1 MENSLDTIAILIP
14 VYNEEKSILE
24 LINELEETCILI
36 SKIHKINFRI
46 IFVNDGSTDSSVK
59 KIIQLKNSAL
69 PIQLLSLSRN
79 FGKESAISAGL
90 NVGKDDSAILIMD
103 ADLQHP
109 TGFIQKLI
117 EAFTN
122 ENVDMVYAY
131 KESRKTEG
139 FLSRLMSKIFY
150 SLINTNSRFHIPKDA
165 GDFRILSKKVVRSI
179 IDLPENERFMKGLY
193 AWVGFNVVGVP
204 YTPKKRAYGISFFSI
219 WKLLFLAIDGIT
231 SFSIAPLRMMSMF
244 GLGIA
249 ILSTLYFLFIIFE
262 RLFLNTSIPGLASIF
277 VLVSFFGGVQLIC
290 LGIIGE
296 YIGKILLEAKKRPSY
311 VVDKDVEIS
320 KGKNTS

>member
-1 MENSLDTIAILIP
+1 MDTIAILIP
-14 VYNEEKSILE
+14 VFNEEKSIVE
-24 LINELEETCILI
+24 LTNELEKACVLI
-36 SKIHKINFRI
+36 SNTHKVNFRI
-46 IFVNDGSTDSSVK
+46 IFVDDGSSDSSVER
-59 KIIQLKNSAL
+59 IIQLKDYQL
-69 PIQLLSLSRN
+69 PIQLISLSRN
-79 FGKESAISAGL
+79 FGKEAAISAGL
-90 NVGKDDSAILIMD
+90 EAGKDDSAILIMD

-109 TGFIQKLI
+109 PALIQKLI
-117 EAFTN
+117 GEYMN
-122 ENVDMVYAY
+122 KNVDMVYAF
-131 KESRKTEG
+131 KQSRKTEG
-139 FLSRLMSKIFY
+139 LLSRLMSKIFY
-150 SLINTNSRFHIPKDA
+150 NLINTNSRFDIPKDA

-179 IDLPENERFMKGLY
+179 LNLPENERFMKGLY
-193 AWVGFNVVGVP
+193 AWVGFKVKGVP
-204 YTPKKRAYGISFFSI
+204 YSPKKRAHGVSFFSI

>member
-1 MENSLDTIAILIP
+1 MDTIAILIP
-14 VYNEEKSILE
+14 VFNEEKSIVE
-24 LINELEETCILI
+24 LTNELEKACVLI
-36 SKIHKINFRI
+36 SNTHKVNFRI
-46 IFVNDGSTDSSVK
+46 IFVDDGSSDSSVER
-59 KIIQLKNSAL
+59 IIQLKDHQL
-69 PIQLLSLSRN
+69 PIQLISLSRN
-79 FGKESAISAGL
+79 FGKEAAISAGL
-90 NVGKDDSAILIMD
+90 EAGKDDSAILIMD

-109 TGFIQKLI
+109 PALIQKLI
-117 EAFTN
+117 GEYMN
-122 ENVDMVYAY
+122 KNVDMVYAF
-131 KESRKTEG
+131 KQSRKTEG
-139 FLSRLMSKIFY
+139 LLSRLMSKIFY
-150 SLINTNSRFHIPKDA
+150 NLINSNSRFDIPKDA

-179 IDLPENERFMKGLY
+179 LNLPENERFMKGLY
-193 AWVGFNVVGVP
+193 AWVGFKVKGVP
-204 YTPKKRAYGISFFSI
+204 YSPKKRAHGVSFFSI

>member
-1 MENSLDTIAILIP
+1 MDTIAILIP
-14 VYNEEKSILE
+14 VFNEEKSIVE
-24 LINELEETCILI
+24 LTNELEKACVLI
-36 SKIHKINFRI
+36 SNTHKVNFRI
-46 IFVNDGSTDSSVK
+46 IFVDDGSSDSSVER
-59 KIIQLKNSAL
+59 IIQLKDHQL
-69 PIQLLSLSRN
+69 PIQLISLSRN
-79 FGKESAISAGL
+79 FGKEAAISAGL
-90 NVGKDDSAILIMD
+90 EVGKDDSAILIMD

-109 TGFIQKLI
+109 PALIQKLI
-117 EAFTN
+117 GEYMN
-122 ENVDMVYAY
+122 KNVDMVYAF
-131 KESRKTEG
+131 KQSRKTEG
-139 FLSRLMSKIFY
+139 LLSRLMSKIFY
-150 SLINTNSRFHIPKDA
+150 NLINTNSRFDIPKDA

-179 IDLPENERFMKGLY
+179 LNLPENERFMKGLY
-193 AWVGFNVVGVP
+193 AWVGFKVKGVP
-204 YTPKKRAYGISFFSI
+204 YSPKKRAHGVSFFSI

>member
-1 MENSLDTIAILIP
+1 MDTIAILIP
-14 VYNEEKSILE
+14 VFNEEKSIVE
-24 LINELEETCILI
+24 LTNELEKACVLI
-36 SKIHKINFRI
+36 SNTHKVNFRI
-46 IFVNDGSTDSSVK
+46 IFVDDGSSDSSVER
-59 KIIQLKNSAL
+59 IIQLKDHQL
-69 PIQLLSLSRN
+69 PIQLISLSRN
-79 FGKESAISAGL
+79 FGKEAAISAGL
-90 NVGKDDSAILIMD
+90 EAGKDDSAILIMD

-109 TGFIQKLI
+109 PALIQKLI
-117 EAFTN
+117 GEYMN
-122 ENVDMVYAY
+122 KNVDMVYAF
-131 KESRKTEG
+131 KQSRKTEG
-139 FLSRLMSKIFY
+139 LLSRLMSKIFY
-150 SLINTNSRFHIPKDA
+150 NLINTNSRFDIPKDA

-179 IDLPENERFMKGLY
+179 LNLPENERFMKGLY
-193 AWVGFNVVGVP
+193 AWVGFKVKGVP
-204 YTPKKRAYGISFFSI
+204 YSPKKRAHGVSFFSI

>member
-1 MENSLDTIAILIP
+1 MDTIAILIP
-14 VYNEEKSILE
+14 VFNEEKSIVE
-24 LINELEETCILI
+24 LTNELEKACVLI
-36 SKIHKINFRI
+36 SNTHKVNFRI
-46 IFVNDGSTDSSVK
+46 IFVDDGSSDSSVER
-59 KIIQLKNSAL
+59 IIQLKDHQL
-69 PIQLLSLSRN
+69 PIQLISLSRN
-79 FGKESAISAGL
+79 FGKEAAISAGL
-90 NVGKDDSAILIMD
+90 EAGKDDSAILIMD

-109 TGFIQKLI
+109 PALIQKLI
-117 EAFTN
+117 GEYMN
-122 ENVDMVYAY
+122 KKVDMVYAF
-131 KESRKTEG
+131 KQSRKTEG
-139 FLSRLMSKIFY
+139 LLSRLMSKIFY
-150 SLINTNSRFHIPKDA
+150 NLINTNSRFDIPKDA

-179 IDLPENERFMKGLY
+179 LNLPENERFMKGLY
-193 AWVGFNVVGVP
+193 AWVGFKVKGVP
-204 YTPKKRAYGISFFSI
+204 YSPKKRAHGVSFFSI

>member
-1 MENSLDTIAILIP
+1 MDTIAILIP
-14 VYNEEKSILE
+14 VFNEEKSIVE
-24 LINELEETCILI
+24 LTNELEKACVLI
-36 SKIHKINFRI
+36 SNTHKVNFRI
-46 IFVNDGSTDSSVK
+46 IFVDDGSSDSSVER
-59 KIIQLKNSAL
+59 IIQLKDHQL
-69 PIQLLSLSRN
+69 PIQLISLSRN
-79 FGKESAISAGL
+79 FGKEAAISAGL
-90 NVGKDDSAILIMD
+90 EAGKDDSAILIMD

-109 TGFIQKLI
+109 PALIQKLVG
-117 EAFTN
+117 EYMN
-122 ENVDMVYAY
+122 KNVDMVYAF
-131 KESRKTEG
+131 KQSRKTEG
-139 FLSRLMSKIFY
+139 LLSRLMSKIFY
-150 SLINTNSRFHIPKDA
+150 NLINTNSRFDIPKDA

-179 IDLPENERFMKGLY
+179 LNLPENERFMKGLY
-193 AWVGFNVVGVP
+193 AWVGFKVKGVP
-204 YTPKKRAYGISFFSI
+204 YSPKKRAHGVSFFSI

>member
-1 MENSLDTIAILIP
+1 MDTIAILIP
-14 VYNEEKSILE
+14 LYNEEKSIVE
-24 LINELEETCILI
+24 LSNELEKACVLI
-36 SKIHKINFRI
+36 SNTHKVNFRI
-46 IFVNDGSTDSSVK
+46 IFVDDGSNDSSVER
-59 KIIQLKNSAL
+59 IIQLKGHQL
-69 PIQLLSLSRN
+69 PIQLISLSRN
-79 FGKESAISAGL
+79 FGKEAAISAGL
-90 NVGKDDSAILIMD
+90 EAGKDDSAILIMD

-109 TGFIQKLI
+109 PALIQKLI
-117 EAFTN
+117 DEYMN
-122 ENVDMVYAY
+122 KNVDMVYAF
-131 KESRKTEG
+131 KQSRKTEG
-139 FLSRLMSKIFY
+139 LLSRLMSKIFY
-150 SLINTNSRFHIPKDA
+150 NLINTNSRFDIPKDA

-179 IDLPENERFMKGLY
+179 LNLPENERFMKGLY
-193 AWVGFNVVGVP
+193 AWVGFKVKGVP
-204 YTPKKRAYGISFFSI
+204 YSPKKRAHGVSFFSI

>member
-1 MENSLDTIAILIP
+1 MDTIAILIP
-14 VYNEEKSILE
+14 VFNEEKSIVE
-24 LINELEETCILI
+24 LTNELEKACVLI
-36 SKIHKINFRI
+36 SNTRKVNFRI
-46 IFVNDGSTDSSVK
+46 IFVDDGSNDRSVER
-59 KIIQLKNSAL
+59 IIQLKGHQL
-69 PIQLLSLSRN
+69 PIQLISLSRN
-79 FGKESAISAGL
+79 FGKEAAISAGL
-90 NVGKDDSAILIMD
+90 EAGKDDSAILIMD

-109 TGFIQKLI
+109 PALIQKLI
-117 EAFTN
+117 SEYMN
-122 ENVDMVYAY
+122 KNVDMVYAF
-131 KESRKTEG
+131 KQSRKTEG
-139 FLSRLMSKIFY
+139 LLSRLMSKIFY
-150 SLINTNSRFHIPKDA
+150 NLINTNSRFDIPKDA

-179 IDLPENERFMKGLY
+179 LNLPENERFMKGLY
-193 AWVGFNVVGVP
+193 AWVGFKVKGVP
-204 YTPKKRAYGISFFSI
+204 YSPKKRAHGVSFFSI

-290 LGIIGE
+290 LGIVGE

>member
-1 MENSLDTIAILIP
+1 
-14 VYNEEKSILE
+14 
-24 LINELEETCILI
+24 
-36 SKIHKINFRI
+36 
-46 IFVNDGSTDSSVK
+46 
-59 KIIQLKNSAL
+59 
-69 PIQLLSLSRN
+69 
-79 FGKESAISAGL
+79 
-90 NVGKDDSAILIMD
+90 MD

-109 TGFIQKLI
+109 PALIQKLI
-117 EAFTN
+117 DEYMN
-122 ENVDMVYAY
+122 KNVDMVYAF
-131 KESRKTEG
+131 KQSRKTEG
-139 FLSRLMSKIFY
+139 LLSRLMSKIFY
-150 SLINTNSRFHIPKDA
+150 NLINTNSRFDIPKDA

-179 IDLPENERFMKGLY
+179 LNLPENERFMKGLY
-193 AWVGFNVVGVP
+193 AWVGFKVKGVP
-204 YTPKKRAYGISFFSI
+204 YSPKKRAHGVSFFSI

>member
-1 MENSLDTIAILIP
+1 MDTIAILIP
-14 VYNEEKSILE
+14 VFNEEKSIVE
-24 LINELEETCILI
+24 LSNELEKACDLI
-36 SKIHKINFRI
+36 SNTHKVNFRI
-46 IFVNDGSTDSSVK
+46 IFVDDGSNDRSVER
-59 KIIQLKNSAL
+59 IIQLKGHQL
-69 PIQLLSLSRN
+69 PIQLISLSRN
-79 FGKESAISAGL
+79 FGKEAAISAGL
-90 NVGKDDSAILIMD
+90 EAGKDDSAILIMD

-109 TGFIQKLI
+109 PALIQKLI
-117 EAFTN
+117 N
-122 ENVDMVYAY
+122 EYMNKNVDMVYAF
-131 KESRKTEG
+131 KQSRKTEG
-139 FLSRLMSKIFY
+139 LLSRLMSKIFY
-150 SLINTNSRFHIPKDA
+150 NLINTNSRFDIPKDA

-179 IDLPENERFMKGLY
+179 LNLPENERFMKGLY
-193 AWVGFNVVGVP
+193 AWVGFNVKGVP
-204 YTPKKRAYGISFFSI
+204 YTPEKRAHGVSFFSI

-296 YIGKILLEAKKRPSY
+296 YIGKILLEAKKRPPY
-311 VVDKDVEIS
+311 VIDKDVEIS
-320 KGKNTS
+320 KGKSNS

>member
-1 MENSLDTIAILIP
+1 MDTIAILIP
-14 VYNEEKSILE
+14 VFNEEKSIVE
-24 LINELEETCILI
+24 LTNELEKACVLI
-36 SKIHKINFRI
+36 SNTHKVNFRI
-46 IFVNDGSTDSSVK
+46 IFVDDGSSDSSVER
-59 KIIQLKNSAL
+59 IIQLKDHQL
-69 PIQLLSLSRN
+69 PIQLISLSRN
-79 FGKESAISAGL
+79 FGKEAAISAGL
-90 NVGKDDSAILIMD
+90 EAGKDDSAILIMD

-109 TGFIQKLI
+109 PALIQKLI
-117 EAFTN
+117 GEYMN
-122 ENVDMVYAY
+122 KNVDMVYAF
-131 KESRKTEG
+131 KQSRKTEG
-139 FLSRLMSKIFY
+139 LLSRLMSKIFY
-150 SLINTNSRFHIPKDA
+150 NLINTNSRFDIPKDA

-179 IDLPENERFMKGLY
+179 LNLPENERFMKGLY
-193 AWVGFNVVGVP
+193 AWVGFKVKGVP
-204 YTPKKRAYGISFFSI
+204 YSPKKRAHGVSFFSI

-231 SFSIAPLRMMSMF
+231 SFSIAPLRIMSMF

>member
-1 MENSLDTIAILIP
+1 MDTIAILIP
-14 VYNEEKSILE
+14 VFNEEKSIVE
-24 LINELEETCILI
+24 LTNELEKACVLI
-36 SKIHKINFRI
+36 SITHKVNFRI
-46 IFVNDGSTDSSVK
+46 IFVDDGSSDSSVER
-59 KIIQLKNSAL
+59 IIQLKDHQL
-69 PIQLLSLSRN
+69 PIQLISLSRN
-79 FGKESAISAGL
+79 FGKEAAISAGL
-90 NVGKDDSAILIMD
+90 EAGKDDSAILIMD

-109 TGFIQKLI
+109 PALIQKLI
-117 EAFTN
+117 DEYMN
-122 ENVDMVYAY
+122 KNVDMVYAF
-131 KESRKTEG
+131 KQSRKTEG
-139 FLSRLMSKIFY
+139 LLSRLMSKIFY
-150 SLINTNSRFHIPKDA
+150 NLINTNSRFDIPKDA

-179 IDLPENERFMKGLY
+179 LNLPENERFMKGLY
-193 AWVGFNVVGVP
+193 AWVGFKVKGVP
-204 YTPKKRAYGISFFSI
+204 YSPKKRAHGVSFFSI

>member
-1 MENSLDTIAILIP
+1 LDTIAILIP
-14 VYNEEKSILE
+14 VFNEEKSIVE
-24 LINELEETCILI
+24 LTNELEKACVLI
-36 SKIHKINFRI
+36 SNTHKVNFRI
-46 IFVNDGSTDSSVK
+46 IFVDDGSSDSSVER
-59 KIIQLKNSAL
+59 IIQLKDHQL
-69 PIQLLSLSRN
+69 PIQLISLSRN
-79 FGKESAISAGL
+79 FGKEAAISAGL
-90 NVGKDDSAILIMD
+90 EAGKDDSAILIMD

-109 TGFIQKLI
+109 PALIQKLI
-117 EAFTN
+117 GEYMN
-122 ENVDMVYAY
+122 KNVDMVYAF
-131 KESRKTEG
+131 KQSRKTEG
-139 FLSRLMSKIFY
+139 LLSRLMSKIFY
-150 SLINTNSRFHIPKDA
+150 NLINTNSRFDIPKDA

-179 IDLPENERFMKGLY
+179 LNLPENERFMKGLY
-193 AWVGFNVVGVP
+193 AWVGFKVKGVP
-204 YTPKKRAYGISFFSI
+204 YSPKKRAHGVSFFSI

-311 VVDKDVEIS
+311 VIDKDVEIS

>member
-1 MENSLDTIAILIP
+1 MDTIAILIP
-14 VYNEEKSILE
+14 VFNEEKSIVE
-24 LINELEETCILI
+24 LTNELEKACVLI
-36 SKIHKINFRI
+36 SNTHMVNFRI
-46 IFVNDGSTDSSVK
+46 IFVYDGSSDSSVER
-59 KIIQLKNSAL
+59 IIQLKDHQL
-69 PIQLLSLSRN
+69 PIQLISLSRN
-79 FGKESAISAGL
+79 FGKEAAISAGL
-90 NVGKDDSAILIMD
+90 EAGKDDSATLIMD

-109 TGFIQKLI
+109 PALIQKLVG
-117 EAFTN
+117 EYMN
-122 ENVDMVYAY
+122 KNVDMVYAF
-131 KESRKTEG
+131 KQSRKTEG
-139 FLSRLMSKIFY
+139 LLSRLMSKIFY
-150 SLINTNSRFHIPKDA
+150 NLINTNSRFDIPKDA

-179 IDLPENERFMKGLY
+179 LNLPENERFMKGLY
-193 AWVGFNVVGVP
+193 AWVGFKVKGVP
-204 YTPKKRAYGISFFSI
+204 YSPKKRAHGVSFFSI

>member
-1 MENSLDTIAILIP
+1 MDTIAILIP
-14 VYNEEKSILE
+14 VFNEEKSIVE
-24 LINELEETCILI
+24 LTNELEKACVLI
-36 SKIHKINFRI
+36 SNTHKVNFRI
-46 IFVNDGSTDSSVK
+46 IFVDDGSSDSSVER
-59 KIIQLKNSAL
+59 IIQLKDHQL
-69 PIQLLSLSRN
+69 PIQLISLSRN
-79 FGKESAISAGL
+79 FGKEAAISAGL
-90 NVGKDDSAILIMD
+90 KAGKDDSAILIMD

-109 TGFIQKLI
+109 PALIQKLI
-117 EAFTN
+117 GEYMN
-122 ENVDMVYAY
+122 KNVDMVYAF
-131 KESRKTEG
+131 KQSRKTEG
-139 FLSRLMSKIFY
+139 LLSRLMSKIFY
-150 SLINTNSRFHIPKDA
+150 NLINTNSRFDIPKDA

-179 IDLPENERFMKGLY
+179 LNLPENERFMKGLY
-193 AWVGFNVVGVP
+193 AWVGFKVKGVP
-204 YTPKKRAYGISFFSI
+204 YSPKKRAHGVSFFSI

>member
-1 MENSLDTIAILIP
+1 MDTIAILIP
-14 VYNEEKSILE
+14 VFNEEKSIVE
-24 LINELEETCILI
+24 LTNELEKACVLI
-36 SKIHKINFRI
+36 SNTHKVNFRI
-46 IFVNDGSTDSSVK
+46 IFVDDGSSDSSVER
-59 KIIQLKNSAL
+59 IIQLKDHQL
-69 PIQLLSLSRN
+69 PIQLISLSRN
-79 FGKESAISAGL
+79 FGKEAAISAGL
-90 NVGKDDSAILIMD
+90 EAGKDDSAILIMD

-109 TGFIQKLI
+109 PALIQKLI
-117 EAFTN
+117 GEYMN
-122 ENVDMVYAY
+122 KNVDMVYAF
-131 KESRKTEG
+131 KQSRKTEG
-139 FLSRLMSKIFY
+139 LLSRLMSKIFY
-150 SLINTNSRFHIPKDA
+150 NLINTNSRFDIPKDA

-179 IDLPENERFMKGLY
+179 LNLPENERFMKGLY
-193 AWVGFNVVGVP
+193 AWVGFKVKGVP
-204 YTPKKRAYGISFFSI
+204 YSPKKRAHGVSFFSI

-311 VVDKDVEIS
+311 VVDKNVEIS

>member
-1 MENSLDTIAILIP
+1 MDTIAILIP
-14 VYNEEKSILE
+14 VFNEEKTIVE
-24 LINELEETCILI
+24 LTNELEEACVLI
-36 SKIHKINFRI
+36 SNIHKVNFRI
-46 IFVNDGSTDSSVK
+46 IFVDDGSNDRSVE
-59 KIIQLKNSAL
+59 KIFQLKDHPL
-69 PIQLLSLSRN
+69 PVQLISLSRN

-90 NVGKDDSAILIMD
+90 EAGKDDSAILIMD

-109 TGFIQKLI
+109 PALIQELI
-117 EAFTN
+117 NAYTN

-131 KESRKTEG
+131 KQSRKTEG
-139 FLSRLMSKIFY
+139 VFSRLMSKIFY
-150 SLINTNSRFHIPKDA
+150 SLINTNSRFYIPKDA
-165 GDFRILSKKVVRSI
+165 GDFRILSNKVVKSI
-179 IDLPENERFMKGLY
+179 LNLPENERFMKGLY
-193 AWVGFNVVGVP
+193 AWVGFKVKGVP
-204 YTPKKRAYGISFFSI
+204 YSPKKRAHGVSFFSI

>member
-1 MENSLDTIAILIP
+1 MDTIAILIP
-14 VYNEEKSILE
+14 VFNEEKSIVE
-24 LINELEETCILI
+24 LTNELEKACVLI
-36 SKIHKINFRI
+36 SNTHKVNFRI
-46 IFVNDGSTDSSVK
+46 IFVDDGSSDSSVER
-59 KIIQLKNSAL
+59 IIQLKDHQL
-69 PIQLLSLSRN
+69 PIQLISLSRN
-79 FGKESAISAGL
+79 FGKEAAISAGL
-90 NVGKDDSAILIMD
+90 EAGKDDSAILIMD

-109 TGFIQKLI
+109 PALIQKLI
-117 EAFTN
+117 GEYMN
-122 ENVDMVYAY
+122 KNVDMVYAF
-131 KESRKTEG
+131 KQSRKTEG
-139 FLSRLMSKIFY
+139 LLSGLMSKIFY
-150 SLINTNSRFHIPKDA
+150 NLINTNSRFDIPKDA

-179 IDLPENERFMKGLY
+179 LNLPENERFMKGLY
-193 AWVGFNVVGVP
+193 AWVGFKVKGVP
-204 YTPKKRAYGISFFSI
+204 YSPKKRAHGVSFFSI

>member
-1 MENSLDTIAILIP
+1 MDTIAILIP
-14 VYNEEKSILE
+14 VFNEEKSIVE
-24 LINELEETCILI
+24 LSNELEKACDLI
-36 SKIHKINFRI
+36 SNTHKVNFRI
-46 IFVNDGSTDSSVK
+46 IFVDDGSNDRSVER
-59 KIIQLKNSAL
+59 IIQLKGHQL
-69 PIQLLSLSRN
+69 PIQLISLSRN
-79 FGKESAISAGL
+79 FGKEAAISAGL
-90 NVGKDDSAILIMD
+90 EAGKDDSAILIMD

-109 TGFIQKLI
+109 PALIQKLI
-117 EAFTN
+117 SEYMN
-122 ENVDMVYAY
+122 KNVDMVYAF
-131 KESRKTEG
+131 KQSRKTEG
-139 FLSRLMSKIFY
+139 LLSRLMSKIFY
-150 SLINTNSRFHIPKDA
+150 NLINTNSRFDIPKDA

-179 IDLPENERFMKGLY
+179 LNLPENERFMKGLY
-193 AWVGFNVVGVP
+193 AWVGFKVKGVP
-204 YTPKKRAYGISFFSI
+204 YSPKKRAHGVSFFSI

>member
-1 MENSLDTIAILIP
+1 MDTIAILIP
-14 VYNEEKSILE
+14 VFNEEKSIVE
-24 LINELEETCILI
+24 LTNELEKACVLI
-36 SKIHKINFRI
+36 SNTHKVNFRI
-46 IFVNDGSTDSSVK
+46 IFVDDGSSDSSVER
-59 KIIQLKNSAL
+59 IIQLKDHQL
-69 PIQLLSLSRN
+69 PIQLISLSRN
-79 FGKESAISAGL
+79 FGKEAAISAGL
-90 NVGKDDSAILIMD
+90 EAGKNDSAILIMD

-109 TGFIQKLI
+109 PALIQKLI
-117 EAFTN
+117 DEYMN
-122 ENVDMVYAY
+122 KNVDMVYAF
-131 KESRKTEG
+131 KKSRKTEG
-139 FLSRLMSKIFY
+139 LLSRLMSKIFY
-150 SLINTNSRFHIPKDA
+150 NLINTNSRFDIPKDA

-179 IDLPENERFMKGLY
+179 LNLPENERFMKGLY
-193 AWVGFNVVGVP
+193 AWVGFKVKGVP
-204 YTPKKRAYGISFFSI
+204 YSPKKRAHGVSFFSI

>member
-1 MENSLDTIAILIP
+1 MDTIAILIP
-14 VYNEEKSILE
+14 VFNEEKSIVE
-24 LINELEETCILI
+24 LPNELEKACVLI
-36 SKIHKINFRI
+36 SNTHKVNFRI
-46 IFVNDGSTDSSVK
+46 IFVDDGSNDSSVER
-59 KIIQLKNSAL
+59 IIQLKDHQL
-69 PIQLLSLSRN
+69 PIQLISLSRN
-79 FGKESAISAGL
+79 FGKEAAISAGL
-90 NVGKDDSAILIMD
+90 EAGKDDSAILIMD

-109 TGFIQKLI
+109 PALIQKLI
-117 EAFTN
+117 GEYMN
-122 ENVDMVYAY
+122 KNVDMVYAF
-131 KESRKTEG
+131 KQSRKTEG
-139 FLSRLMSKIFY
+139 LLSRLMSKIFY
-150 SLINTNSRFHIPKDA
+150 NLINTNSRFDIPKDA

-179 IDLPENERFMKGLY
+179 LNLPENERFMKGLY
-193 AWVGFNVVGVP
+193 AWVGFKVKGVP
-204 YTPKKRAYGISFFSI
+204 YSPKKRAHGVSFFSI

>member
-1 MENSLDTIAILIP
+1 MDTIAILIP
-14 VYNEEKSILE
+14 VFNEEKSIVE
-24 LINELEETCILI
+24 LTNELEKACVLI
-36 SKIHKINFRI
+36 SNTRKVNFRI
-46 IFVNDGSTDSSVK
+46 IFVDDGSSDSSVER
-59 KIIQLKNSAL
+59 IIQLKDHQL
-69 PIQLLSLSRN
+69 PIQLISLSRN
-79 FGKESAISAGL
+79 FGKEAAISAGL
-90 NVGKDDSAILIMD
+90 EAGKDDSAILIMD

-109 TGFIQKLI
+109 PALIQKLI
-117 EAFTN
+117 GEYMN
-122 ENVDMVYAY
+122 KNVDMVYAF
-131 KESRKTEG
+131 KQSRKTEG
-139 FLSRLMSKIFY
+139 LLSRLMSKIFY
-150 SLINTNSRFHIPKDA
+150 NLINTNSRFDIPKDA

-179 IDLPENERFMKGLY
+179 LNLPENERFMKGLY
-193 AWVGFNVVGVP
+193 AWVGFKVKGVP
-204 YTPKKRAYGISFFSI
+204 YSPKKRAHGVSFFSI

>member
-1 MENSLDTIAILIP
+1 MDTIAILIP
-14 VYNEEKSILE
+14 VFNEEKSIVE
-24 LINELEETCILI
+24 LTNELEKACVLI
-36 SKIHKINFRI
+36 SNTHKVNFRI
-46 IFVNDGSTDSSVK
+46 IFVDDGSSDSSVER
-59 KIIQLKNSAL
+59 IIQLKDHQL
-69 PIQLLSLSRN
+69 PIQLISLSRN
-79 FGKESAISAGL
+79 FGKEAAISAGL
-90 NVGKDDSAILIMD
+90 EAGKDDSAILIMD

-109 TGFIQKLI
+109 PALIQKLI
-117 EAFTN
+117 GEYMN
-122 ENVDMVYAY
+122 KNVDMVYAF
-131 KESRKTEG
+131 KQSRKTEG
-139 FLSRLMSKIFY
+139 LLSRLMSKIFY
-150 SLINTNSRFHIPKDA
+150 NLINTNSRFDIPKDA

-179 IDLPENERFMKGLY
+179 LNLPENERFMKGLY
-193 AWVGFNVVGVP
+193 AWVGFKVKGVP
-204 YTPKKRAYGISFFSI
+204 YSPKKRAHGVSFFSI

-296 YIGKILLEAKKRPSY
+296 YIGKILLEAKKRPPY
-311 VVDKDVEIS
+311 VIDKDVEIS
-320 KGKNTS
+320 KGKSNS

>member
-1 MENSLDTIAILIP
+1 MDTIAILIP
-14 VYNEEKSILE
+14 VFNEEKSIVE
-24 LINELEETCILI
+24 LTNELEKACVLI
-36 SKIHKINFRI
+36 SNTHKVNFRI
-46 IFVNDGSTDSSVK
+46 IFVDDGSSDSSVER
-59 KIIQLKNSAL
+59 IIQLKDHQL
-69 PIQLLSLSRN
+69 PIQLISLSRN
-79 FGKESAISAGL
+79 FGKEAAISAGL
-90 NVGKDDSAILIMD
+90 EAGKDDSAILIMD

-109 TGFIQKLI
+109 PALIQKLI
-117 EAFTN
+117 GEYMN
-122 ENVDMVYAY
+122 KNVDMVYAF
-131 KESRKTEG
+131 KQSRKTEG
-139 FLSRLMSKIFY
+139 LLSRLMSKIFY
-150 SLINTNSRFHIPKDA
+150 NLINTNSRFDIPKDA

-179 IDLPENERFMKGLY
+179 LNMPENERFMKGLY
-193 AWVGFNVVGVP
+193 AWVGFKVKGVP
-204 YTPKKRAYGISFFSI
+204 YSPKKRAHGVSFFSI

>member
-1 MENSLDTIAILIP
+1 MIAMVSFIRFSTIWLARRDGWIK
-14 VYNEEKSILE
+14 VEFFSI
-24 LINELEETCILI
+24 T
-36 SKIHKINFRI
+36 
-46 IFVNDGSTDSSVK
+46 
-59 KIIQLKNSAL
+59 
-69 PIQLLSLSRN
+69 
-79 FGKESAISAGL
+79 
-90 NVGKDDSAILIMD
+90 
-103 ADLQHP
+103 
-109 TGFIQKLI
+109 
-117 EAFTN
+117 
-122 ENVDMVYAY
+122 
-131 KESRKTEG
+131 
-139 FLSRLMSKIFY
+139 
-150 SLINTNSRFHIPKDA
+150 
-165 GDFRILSKKVVRSI
+165 
-179 IDLPENERFMKGLY
+179 MKGLY
-193 AWVGFNVVGVP
+193 AWVGFKVNGVP
-204 YTPKKRAYGISFFSI
+204 YSPKNRAHGVSFFSI

>member
-1 MENSLDTIAILIP
+1 MDTIAILIP
-14 VYNEEKSILE
+14 VFNEEKSIVE
-24 LINELEETCILI
+24 LTNELEKACVLI
-36 SKIHKINFRI
+36 SNTHKVNFRI
-46 IFVNDGSTDSSVK
+46 IFVDDGSSDSSVER
-59 KIIQLKNSAL
+59 IIQLKDHQL
-69 PIQLLSLSRN
+69 PIQLISLSRN
-79 FGKESAISAGL
+79 FGKEAAISAGL
-90 NVGKDDSAILIMD
+90 EAGKDDSAILIMD

-109 TGFIQKLI
+109 PALIQKLI
-117 EAFTN
+117 DEYMN
-122 ENVDMVYAY
+122 KNVDMVYAF
-131 KESRKTEG
+131 KQSRKTEG
-139 FLSRLMSKIFY
+139 LLSRLMSKIFY
-150 SLINTNSRFHIPKDA
+150 NLINTNSRFDIPKDA

-179 IDLPENERFMKGLY
+179 LNLPENERFMKGLY
-193 AWVGFNVVGVP
+193 AWVGFKVKGVP
-204 YTPKKRAYGISFFSI
+204 YSPKKRAHGVSFFSI

>member
-1 MENSLDTIAILIP
+1 
-14 VYNEEKSILE
+14 
-24 LINELEETCILI
+24 
-36 SKIHKINFRI
+36 
-46 IFVNDGSTDSSVK
+46 
-59 KIIQLKNSAL
+59 
-69 PIQLLSLSRN
+69 
-79 FGKESAISAGL
+79 
-90 NVGKDDSAILIMD
+90 
-103 ADLQHP
+103 
-109 TGFIQKLI
+109 
-117 EAFTN
+117 
-122 ENVDMVYAY
+122 
-131 KESRKTEG
+131 
-139 FLSRLMSKIFY
+139 MSKIFY
-150 SLINTNSRFHIPKDA
+150 NLINTNSRFDIPKDA

-179 IDLPENERFMKGLY
+179 LNLPENERFMKGLY
-193 AWVGFNVVGVP
+193 AWVGFKVKGVP
-204 YTPKKRAYGISFFSI
+204 YSPKKRAHGVSFFSI

>member
-1 MENSLDTIAILIP
+1 LDTIAILIP
-14 VYNEEKSILE
+14 VFNEEKSIVE
-24 LINELEETCILI
+24 LTNELEKACVLI
-36 SKIHKINFRI
+36 SNTHKVNFRI
-46 IFVNDGSTDSSVK
+46 IFVDDGSSDSSVER
-59 KIIQLKNSAL
+59 IIQLKDHQL
-69 PIQLLSLSRN
+69 PIQLISLSRN
-79 FGKESAISAGL
+79 FGKEAAISAGL
-90 NVGKDDSAILIMD
+90 EAGKDDSAILIMD

-109 TGFIQKLI
+109 PALIQKLI
-117 EAFTN
+117 GEYMN
-122 ENVDMVYAY
+122 KNVDMVYAF
-131 KESRKTEG
+131 KQSRKTEG
-139 FLSRLMSKIFY
+139 LLSRLMSKIFY
-150 SLINTNSRFHIPKDA
+150 NLINTNSRFDIPKDA

-179 IDLPENERFMKGLY
+179 LNLPENERFMKGLY
-193 AWVGFNVVGVP
+193 AWVGFKVKGVP
-204 YTPKKRAYGISFFSI
+204 YSPKKRAHGVSFFSI